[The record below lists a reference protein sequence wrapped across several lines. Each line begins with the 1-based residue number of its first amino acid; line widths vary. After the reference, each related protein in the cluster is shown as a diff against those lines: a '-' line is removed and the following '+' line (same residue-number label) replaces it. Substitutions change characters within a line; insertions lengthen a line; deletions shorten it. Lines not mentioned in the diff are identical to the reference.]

1 MDLGFSAA
9 DEAFRTEVRA
19 FIEAHWPIASRRP
32 RGVASTY
39 GRNRNPDQQHWFDA
53 LVERGWSVPNWPVE
67 LGGSGWS
74 VTQKFI
80 WDRETTAAE
89 TPQMSAFG
97 TNMLAPVLYTWGTAE
112 QQAQHLPPIREAR
125 RIWCQGYS
133 EPGAGSDLAK
143 ISTRAQRRDGHYLVT
158 GEKTWTS
165 GAHLAD
171 WMFCLVRTDPAAAKP
186 QAGISFL
193 LIDMRSAG
201 VEVRPITT
209 LGGQHT
215 VNSVRLNDV
224 LVPLA
229 NRIGEENSG
238 WTYAKNLLTHERT
251 GVARVGM
258 SKVQLSRLKTLARN
272 TEEDGVSLWSDA
284 GFRAKVHALE
294 IDLMGLEILELRTL
308 ANLSSGAAPGPESS
322 ILKLAGSEIGQR
334 IVQLQVETFG
344 YYALPYPDQ
353 ILLDNEGPIGDEY
366 AVPAMQGMLFSRAW
380 SVYGGANEIQKNII
394 AK

>member
-1 MDLGFSAA
+1 
-9 DEAFRTEVRA
+9 
-19 FIEAHWPIASRRP
+19 
-32 RGVASTY
+32 
-39 GRNRNPDQQHWFDA
+39 
-53 LVERGWSVPNWPVE
+53 
-67 LGGSGWS
+67 

-394 AK
+394 AKSVLGLS